1 MTPNDSNFPSRPAF
15 PPLMN
20 TAARQAV
27 FGAFGFAPAP
37 QPGNPE
43 AIRILGDWEAQN
55 IVKVEIPQ
63 LRGIEG
69 LHRDGVIRW
78 HRLCVEQLRAL
89 WAAWEK
95 AGLLGLVQTYA
106 GSYVPR
112 FIRGSRSVL
121 SNHAFGS
128 AFDINAGWNPL
139 GKTPPLAG
147 RAGSVRE
154 LVPLA
159 NQHGFYWGGHFA
171 ARPDGMHFEIARLL

>member
-1 MTPNDSNFPSRPAF
+1 
-15 PPLMN
+15 MN
-20 TAARQAV
+20 TAARQTV
-27 FGAFGFAPAP
+27 FGSFRFVAAP

-43 AIRILGDWEAQN
+43 AIRILGDWEAKN

-69 LHRDGVIRW
+69 LHRDGVIRF
-78 HRLCVEQLRAL
+78 HRLGVEQLRAL

-95 AGLLGLVQTYA
+95 ANLLRLINTYA

-128 AFDINAGWNPL
+128 AFDINAAWNGL
-139 GKTPPLAG
+139 GKTPPLSG

-159 NQHGFYWGGHFA
+159 NEHGFYWGGHFA
-171 ARPDGMHFEIARLL
+171 NRLDGMHFEIARLL